1 MRMIR
6 VFLTALVLT
15 CLLPSLAPAETSRLR
30 DMADSE
36 FRIAQKAYRDA
47 VKQYGDDV
55 RGMPADEKE
64 TACRKIAQALYD
76 NKVQVTME
84 DPFGEVEV
92 RRQINKLTG
101 YAKTIGCP

>member
-6 VFLTALVLT
+6 VFLAVLALV
-15 CLLPSLAPAETSRLR
+15 CFLPSLAAAETSRLR
-30 DMADSE
+30 DLADSE

-55 RGMPADEKE
+55 RGMPAGEKGA
-64 TACRKIAQALYD
+64 ACRKIAQALYD

-84 DPFGEVEV
+84 DAFGEMEV
-92 RRQINKLTG
+92 RKQINKLTD
-101 YAKTIGCP
+101 YAKTIGCQ